1 MAPGRAAGCTS
12 RTAETA
18 QGAESASKRRLCC
31 RRCAARLVQAEVG
44 RGYARINK
52 RRARDAAPA
61 GPRGALCKHSAA
73 AAQARALVGRDGDKL
88 PAAAREAGA
97 ALRLGAL
104 PPRERPSAAAPGD
117 ELAALEGAPAAVAA
131 ALRLLG
137 QALRRWQARAAGG
150 AAPPP
155 QPRGGSPAS
164 ARGSPAPGHEG
175 LARRA
180 SGQPQVVLPPSRA
193 LPRSQAR
200 PLPVVGPALACRLLF
215 ACRVQRCPLPPR
227 AAGQRL
233 ALRSDR
239 MRC

>member
-61 GPRGALCKHSAA
+61 GPRGAVCKHSAA

-88 PAAAREAGA
+88 AAAAREAGA

-137 QALRRWQARAAGG
+137 QALRRWQACAAGG

-200 PLPVVGPALACRLLF
+200 PLRGACPRMPPAIRMSCA
-215 ACRVQRCPLPPR
+215 ALPAPTPGRR
-227 AAGQRL
+227 AAPRF
-233 ALRSDR
+233 AL
-239 MRC
+239 